1 MTTFMTW
8 ETSSGK
14 KGRCDA
20 KCHNAKNPACKCACG
35 GLMHGAARGKTE
47 AALQDYQNRVAATIF
62 GELHKKVAAME
73 LKSFNHWPTQL
84 KLITEGR
91 EDEWTHTSCTNKR

>member
-8 ETSSGK
+8 ETTGGK

-20 KCHNAKNPACKCACG
+20 KCHNAKKPACKCACG

-47 AALQDYQNRVAATIF
+47 AGLQDYKNRVADTIF

-73 LKSFNHWPTQL
+73 LKSFKSWPTQL

-91 EDEWTHTSCTNKR
+91 EDEWTPTSCTNKR